1 MNTLLFYLFL
11 ITLFNN
17 PTIESDKARWKPYYL
32 DIAPNGTAT
41 NWFLPFDVANR
52 KDLKQ
57 IKVISIFGDHR
68 DSYLKGHIHTA
79 IDINPARPKDKLVP
93 VYAMGRGV
101 VCSVHLGENQKTV
114 VVRHQL
120 ADGST
125 MFTSYKHLK
134 EAYVQQGQQVDQK
147 TKLARLFTVQESK
160 KYGGDYHHLHL
171 EIRKAFDD
179 YGCASWLTMNKQ
191 QLNLR
196 FYNPLTFLKEKL

>member
-1 MNTLLFYLFL
+1 MNTLLLYLLL
-11 ITLFNN
+11 ITKFIN

-32 DIAPNGTAT
+32 DAAPGGTAT

-52 KDLKQ
+52 RDLKQ
-57 IKVISIFGDHR
+57 IKIISIFGDHR
-68 DSYLKGHIHTA
+68 DSFLKGHIHTA
-79 IDINPARPKDKLVP
+79 IDINPVKPKDKWIP
-93 VYAMGRGV
+93 VYAMATGI
-101 VCSVHLGENQKTV
+101 VCSVHLAENQKTI
-114 VVRHQL
+114 VVRHKL
-120 ADGST
+120 ADGGT

-134 EAYVQQGQQVDQK
+134 EVYVRQGQQVDQK